1 MIVLG
6 TPSND
11 GNGLITIAYMSSR
24 ECSSTVGVGES
35 RRGLLDAPSNSGNRK
50 WVRFMLP
57 PESPKIRMPVSQK
70 LGQSH
75 LMARQGS
82 NLFKRLLVTT
92 YVFLNKNCREPPVAL
107 NIPNAALLE
116 VGTVYKI

>member
-11 GNGLITIAYMSSR
+11 GNGLITIADMSSS
-24 ECSSTVGVGES
+24 ECSSTVGVGKS
-35 RRGLLDAPSNSGNRK
+35 RRGLLDAPSSSGSRK
-50 WVRFMLP
+50 RVRFMLP
-57 PESPKIRMPVSQK
+57 PESPKIRMSVSQE

-82 NLFKRLLVTT
+82 NLFKRG
-92 YVFLNKNCREPPVAL
+92 CWQ
-107 NIPNAALLE
+107 
-116 VGTVYKI
+116 